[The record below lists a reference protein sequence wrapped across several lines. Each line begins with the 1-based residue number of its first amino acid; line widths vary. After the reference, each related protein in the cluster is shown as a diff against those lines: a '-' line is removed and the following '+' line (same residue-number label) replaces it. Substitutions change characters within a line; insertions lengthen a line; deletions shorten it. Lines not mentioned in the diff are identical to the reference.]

1 MAQKLHPIP
10 QPHIQVVDLERRQ
23 GTPPWRTYWESL
35 DKAVEGILDT
45 PAGSFSIVADIDGS
59 GAEIE
64 TGLKAWVQVPFS
76 GTITSATAL
85 ADQTGSIVVDIW
97 KDTFSNYPP
106 TNADSITASAPV
118 TISSAIK
125 SEDTALTGWTKDIT
139 AGDVLAF
146 NVDSVTDIEHVV
158 ISLAINKT

>member
-1 MAQKLHPIP
+1 MANLRPLP

-23 GTPPWRTYWESL
+23 GTPPWRDYWDSL
-35 DKAVEGILDT
+35 DKAVAALLKA
-45 PAGSFSIVADIDGS
+45 PAGSFAIVADIDGG

-64 TGLKAWVQVPFS
+64 TGIKTWVQVPFNGEIAS
-76 GTITSATAL
+76 VTAL
-85 ADQTGSIVVDIW
+85 ADQTGSVVVDIW
-97 KDTFSNYPP
+97 KDSYANYPP

-118 TISSAIK
+118 TIASSNK
-125 SEDTALTGWTKDIT
+125 SEDTTLTGWTKTVT
-139 AGDVLAF
+139 AGDVLYF